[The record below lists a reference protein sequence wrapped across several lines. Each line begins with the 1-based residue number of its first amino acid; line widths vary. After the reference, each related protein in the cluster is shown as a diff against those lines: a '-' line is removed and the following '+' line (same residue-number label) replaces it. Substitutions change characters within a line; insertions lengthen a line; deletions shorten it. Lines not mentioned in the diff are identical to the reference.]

1 MVWTVLLQAIPRQW
15 NRWGVELATSS
26 CESDEIQYKH
36 NDLPVICAASAA
48 RNVQYDIVKN
58 SDVSSSGWSLMCVY
72 FVIYK
77 QASKSLIYIKS
88 FDLLLIIRTYANR
101 FLSRVLFVNFFLC
114 IFTAISLGIPQMLSL
129 SLVCLIHLFSYWICT
144 YCISQQFLKC

>member
-1 MVWTVLLQAIPRQW
+1 MALLNSTRDTLIIQLGNRQW
-15 NRWGVELATSS
+15 CEQSYSKPFHDSGTDGESNLQPVS

-58 SDVSSSGWSLMCVY
+58 SEVSSSGWSLMCVY

-88 FDLLLIIRTYANR
+88 FDLLLIIRT
-101 FLSRVLFVNFFLC
+101 
-114 IFTAISLGIPQMLSL
+114 
-129 SLVCLIHLFSYWICT
+129 
-144 YCISQQFLKC
+144 

>member
-1 MVWTVLLQAIPRQW
+1 
-15 NRWGVELATSS
+15 
-26 CESDEIQYKH
+26 
-36 NDLPVICAASAA
+36 
-48 RNVQYDIVKN
+48 
-58 SDVSSSGWSLMCVY
+58 MCVY

-129 SLVCLIHLFSYWICT
+129 SLVCLIHLFSY
-144 YCISQQFLKC
+144 